1 LRKTPAVDS
10 AIRGRLSPPQ
20 PCLSDKNILIEPA
33 KTKSQVEKT
42 LPFQRI
48 VANQL

>member
-1 LRKTPAVDS
+1 MDTAV
-10 AIRGRLSPPQ
+10 RGRLSPPQ

-33 KTKSQVEKT
+33 KAKPHLEKT
-42 LPFQRI
+42 LLFCRI